1 MCDMLSDER
10 HRLEH
15 AVAHLNAGEIDH
27 YLSIHAEDVV
37 VHGLPQEFAPNREG
51 LEAFH
56 AAIGEAFTD
65 VSWTIDDVI
74 GEEHRLAV
82 RITFAGTHE
91 GPFLGFTPSG
101 RRVSVGGITILHYDS
116 GRVVERWR
124 AFDDLGLVRQIGA
137 MEPVGARA

>member
-15 AVAHLNAGEIDH
+15 AVAHLNAGEI
-27 YLSIHAEDVV
+27 E
-37 VHGLPQEFAPNREG
+37 
-51 LEAFH
+51 
-56 AAIGEAFTD
+56 
-65 VSWTIDDVI
+65 DVI

-82 RITFAGTHE
+82 RITFAGTHVD
-91 GPFLGFTPSG
+91 PLLGFAPSG
-101 RRVSVGGITILHYDS
+101 RRVSVGGITILHYDR

-124 AFDDLGLVRQIGA
+124 AFDDLGLVRRIGA